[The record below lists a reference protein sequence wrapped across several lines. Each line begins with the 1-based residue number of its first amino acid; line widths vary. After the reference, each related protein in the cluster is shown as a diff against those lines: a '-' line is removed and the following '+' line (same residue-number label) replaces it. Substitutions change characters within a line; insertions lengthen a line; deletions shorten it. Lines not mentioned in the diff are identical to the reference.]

1 MGNRSYDSYITS
13 LSVFHRTLVR
23 NQCTERMGWIDYV
36 VYFPYHFLEWSGV
49 TIDRSFQKRKEV
61 GLNGMTTMITTT
73 RCLIRPF
80 ETRDIESFMIYR
92 NDLDWMKHQ
101 SFKGLTREEYENVLL
116 GEQSFLQGTQL
127 AIIDK
132 ATDELIGDV
141 YIQQEGT
148 TYWIGYTIVPTRA
161 RQGYAFEVMSGLI
174 RHLTGQ
180 GAKEFKA
187 GVHGTNTASIAL
199 LKKLKFTFFATELDE
214 HIYRL
219 DVSDIW

>member
-1 MGNRSYDSYITS
+1 MGNRSYDSYITC

-49 TIDRSFQKRKEV
+49 TIARSFQKRKEV

-148 TYWIGYTIVPTRA
+148 TYWIGYTITPTRA

-174 RHLTGQ
+174 RHFAYQ
-180 GAKEFKA
+180 GAETFKA
-187 GVHGTNTASIAL
+187 GVLGTNVASIAL
-199 LKKLKFTFFATELDE
+199 LKKLNFTFFETELDE
-214 HIYRL
+214 QIYRL
-219 DVSDIW
+219 DVSNI